1 MKRARL
7 NVFLEPKHARSL
19 VDASRVNG
27 VSQSSLVAAALA
39 SFLSPDAADRREA
52 AIIKRLDRLSH
63 QYERIE
69 RDQTIHIETL
79 ALFVRYFLSVT
90 APLPESQQDAA
101 RAAGRA
107 RFEKFIEQLAAHL
120 QRGHSLVRDVHEQVY
135 PEAREFFGPQAQ
147 PASPRSNEE
156 MP

>member
-7 NVFLEPKHARSL
+7 NVFLEPKHARAL

-63 QYERIE
+63 QYERLE

-90 APLPESQQDAA
+90 TPLPESQQDAA
-101 RAAGRA
+101 RAVGRV
-107 RFEKFIEQLAAHL
+107 RFEKFIEQLATHL

-135 PEAREFFGPQAQ
+135 PEAREFFGSEAQ
-147 PASPRSNEE
+147 PAPPRPREDVR
-156 MP
+156 